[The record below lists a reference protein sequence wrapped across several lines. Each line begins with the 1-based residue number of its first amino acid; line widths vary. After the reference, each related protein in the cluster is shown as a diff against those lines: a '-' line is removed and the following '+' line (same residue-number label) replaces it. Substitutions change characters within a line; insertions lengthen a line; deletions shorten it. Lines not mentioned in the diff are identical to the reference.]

1 MFYQLEKIH
10 PRITRIWDVSRT
22 AIYLIEGSESA
33 VLVDTGVGVGSLK
46 AVVESLTS
54 KPVTVLLTHGH
65 VDHACGA
72 GEFDTVYM
80 HAADADIYADHSRL
94 PVRMGYVSGATTS
107 GADGALI
114 AKVQESDYMSVKDIG
129 DFLPLEDGSVF
140 SLGDISLQVIAA
152 PGHTPGSVVVLIP
165 EERIL
170 ILGDTCNAF
179 TFLFDTTCPSVAQ
192 YRQMLLQLQ
201 EKTAGKYD
209 RTLFSHGMGEG
220 TVDMIA
226 NVITVC
232 DDILAGKVDN
242 MPFRGFNGER
252 AFIAK
257 AMDFSRFCRADG
269 GEGNVVYNP
278 NNIQ

>member
-1 MFYQLEKIH
+1 MFYQFEKIH

-22 AIYLIEGSESA
+22 AIYLIEGSERA
-33 VLVDTGVGVGSLK
+33 LLVDTGVGAGSLK
-46 AVVESLTS
+46 TAVESITT

-65 VDHACGA
+65 VDHAMGA
-72 GEFDTVYM
+72 GEFDTAYM
-80 HAADADIYADHSRL
+80 HSADAELYLDHSQL
-94 PVRMGYVSGATTS
+94 PVRMGYVQGAVHQ
-107 GADGALI
+107 GGDAELI
-114 AKVQESDYMSVKDIG
+114 AKVQRSDYLSVKAVE
-129 DFLPLEDGSVF
+129 DFLPLEWGTTF
-140 SLGDISLQVIAA
+140 SLGDISVEAIAA
-152 PGHTPGSVVVLIP
+152 PGHTPGSTAVLIP

-170 ILGDTCNAF
+170 ILGDACNAF
-179 TFLFDTTCPSVAQ
+179 TFLFDASCPSVAQ
-192 YRQMLLQLQ
+192 YREMLLTLQ
-201 EKTAGKYD
+201 AETAGKYD
-209 RTLFSHGMGEG
+209 RCLFSHGMGEG

-226 NVITVC
+226 NVIAVC

-242 MPFRGFNGER
+242 MPFRGFNGEP